1 MKNQIKSIEDV
12 KAFVQYL
19 IDNDQLYHFEDEP
32 SDVLCYKTGEAAFT
46 PSECNLLNTR
56 VGEIC
61 ELNLLESAF
70 EFALEHLES
79 EDEMHVQAWR
89 ESLTQ
94 EQLNTI

>member
-1 MKNQIKSIEDV
+1 MKNQIKSIKDV

-32 SDVLCYKTGEAAFT
+32 SDVLNRHWEPAFT
-46 PSECNLLNTR
+46 PAECDLLNQR
-56 VGEIC
+56 VDEMC
-61 ELNLLESAF
+61 ELDLLESAF
-70 EFALEHLES
+70 EFALKHLES

-94 EQLNTI
+94 EQLNSI

>member
-32 SDVLCYKTGEAAFT
+32 SEVININNEAVFT
-46 PSECNLLNTR
+46 NEECDLLNKR
-56 VGEIC
+56 VDEIC
-61 ELNLLESAF
+61 ELNMLEDAF
-70 EFALEHLES
+70 NFALEHLES

-94 EQLNTI
+94 EQINTI

>member
-19 IDNDQLYHFEDEP
+19 IDNDQLYHSEDEP
-32 SDVLCYKTGEAAFT
+32 SDVICYKTNEAAFT
-46 PSECNLLNTR
+46 SDECNLLNKR

-61 ELNLLESAF
+61 ELDLLEDAF
-70 EFALEHLES
+70 NFALEHLES

-94 EQLNTI
+94 EQINTI

>member
-32 SDVLCYKTGEAAFT
+32 IDVININDEPVFT
-46 PSECNLLNTR
+46 PYECDLLDRRIN
-56 VGEIC
+56 EIC
-61 ELNLLESAF
+61 ELNMLEDAF
-70 EFALEHLES
+70 NFALEHLES

-94 EQLNTI
+94 EQINSI